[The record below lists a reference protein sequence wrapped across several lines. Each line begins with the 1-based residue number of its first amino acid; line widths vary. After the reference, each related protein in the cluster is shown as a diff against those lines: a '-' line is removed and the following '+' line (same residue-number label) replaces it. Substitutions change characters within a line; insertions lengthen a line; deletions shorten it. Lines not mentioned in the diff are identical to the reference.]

1 VGHCDTHTLSLSWVS
16 SGLHHVT
23 LCMDTPTSFCTRVS
37 LPFEK
42 DTVGLFLHTHLSI
55 LLQLFNPFIACYA
68 RALLVP
74 AVLWFCET
82 PLATPRHATPRHV
95 PGPDR
100 CHVAELIS
108 SPRVRFHRVPPNQ
121 TTDRPVSA
129 FVPNHPAW
137 PTRGRSS
144 LFSTCEYSTR
154 ASSPRRNSVTIDHLA
169 HSRSIEFLRASGED
183 GTVKEDD
190 KESLEVAGE

>member
-1 VGHCDTHTLSLSWVS
+1 
-16 SGLHHVT
+16 
-23 LCMDTPTSFCTRVS
+23 
-37 LPFEK
+37 
-42 DTVGLFLHTHLSI
+42 LSI

-121 TTDRPVSA
+121 TTDRPPSSFCLFVTFLLSLLLSPIIQHGRREEEAACFQLVSIA
-129 FVPNHPAW
+129 PA
-137 PTRGRSS
+137 RLRQG
-144 LFSTCEYSTR
+144 
-154 ASSPRRNSVTIDHLA
+154 VTL
-169 HSRSIEFLRASGED
+169 SRSITWLTRAASSSSGRQ
-183 GTVKEDD
+183 GRTGRSRRMTR
-190 KESLEVAGE
+190 SLSR